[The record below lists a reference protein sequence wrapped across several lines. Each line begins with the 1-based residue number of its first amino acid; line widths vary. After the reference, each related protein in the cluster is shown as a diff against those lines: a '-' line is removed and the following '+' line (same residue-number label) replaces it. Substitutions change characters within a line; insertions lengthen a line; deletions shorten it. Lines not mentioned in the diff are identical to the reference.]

1 MRKPTSATEFILR
14 GLLLPLSHE
23 NLLLSFKPSQF
34 FYELSRVSPYSE
46 ETIKTAYY
54 RARRHGLVDV
64 SDVTPRL
71 TPKGRRLAAP
81 FQTTKVSRQGK
92 LLVIFDIPE
101 TQAYKRNEFRRL
113 LQRLGFSQ
121 VQLSVWMSEY
131 DHRQVVLEAIEEL
144 GLDAYVKFFEAAQL
158 SS

>member
-1 MRKPTSATEFILR
+1 MSK
-14 GLLLPLSHE
+14 E
-23 NLLLSFKPSQF
+23 NLLLSFKPARF
-34 FYELSRVSPYSE
+34 FYELSQISPYPE
-46 ETIKTAYY
+46 KTIKTAYY
-54 RARRHGLVDV
+54 RAKQHGLVEI

-81 FQTTKVSRQGK
+81 FQTTKVSRRGK

-101 TQAYKRNEFRRL
+101 NQAYKRNEFRRL

-121 VQLSVWMSEY
+121 AQLSVWMSEY

-144 GLDAYVKFFEAAQL
+144 ELGAYVKFFEAAQL